1 MLMPVLNGSFKQRRR
16 AILNYAKRDLEMGF
30 LLAEFNFEWTL
41 RRSILALSKCPTV
54 VIRERLSRCH
64 GWDAYKEAWLDCV
77 GHFSSDV
84 KPIGTLLEGDS
95 IEDIPAVN
103 IQHLKDALD
112 GRHVLAHGVKGGV
125 GDRFAVVGLSLFL
138 NASDRLQRYAQERGE
153 RLFGRRIYRHPKC
166 VDYEKCVDC
175 PYESFENSTCNNRLA
190 STAEECSARLVRKC
204 PFVNERLSVS
214 RRRAV
219 AKMHKDSGPVHDACV
234 PQRVLQVINQ
244 LGLSK
249 AKTITSL
256 RKGLLQELELSR
268 KTQGVL
274 K

>member
-16 AILNYAKRDLEMGF
+16 AILNQAKRDLEMGF

-41 RRSILALSKCPTV
+41 RRCILALSKCPTV

-64 GWDAYKEAWLDCV
+64 GWDAYKEAWQDCV
-77 GHFSSDV
+77 RHFSSDV
-84 KPIGTLLEGDS
+84 KPIGTLLEGVS

-125 GDRFAVVGLSLFL
+125 SDRFAVVGLSLFL
-138 NASDRLQRYAQERGE
+138 NASDRLQRYAHKRGE

-166 VDYEKCVDC
+166 VDYDKCIDC
-175 PYESFENSTCNNRLA
+175 PYESVGNPACNNRLDSA
-190 STAEECSARLVRKC
+190 AEECSERLVEKC

-214 RRRAV
+214 RCRA
-219 AKMHKDSGPVHDACV
+219 MGRMQKDSGSIHDACV
-234 PQRVLQVINQ
+234 PQKALQVINQ

-256 RKGLLQELELSR
+256 RKKLLQELESSR
-268 KTQGVL
+268 KTQGD
-274 K
+274 KK